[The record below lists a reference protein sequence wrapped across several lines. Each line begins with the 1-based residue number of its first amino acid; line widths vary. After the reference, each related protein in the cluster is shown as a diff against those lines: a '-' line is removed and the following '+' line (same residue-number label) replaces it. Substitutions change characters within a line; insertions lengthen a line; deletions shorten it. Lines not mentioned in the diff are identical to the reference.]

1 MTARNSH
8 QSVAH
13 YYAAPSLGLK
23 ILAGLHS
30 AGKNPHAFSRDDL
43 ITFEEFHIRG
53 REATRELARLAK
65 LQPDMNVLDIGCGI
79 GGPARTLA
87 AEFECNVTGVDL
99 SEDYCETAAMLTQ
112 RTGLGD
118 KVNFGRANGIAL
130 PFADKHFDAVMT
142 QHVTMN
148 VSAKRPLFKEIFR
161 VLRTEGRYML
171 FEVGRVSKKR
181 VHFPVPWAGDKSI
194 SFLLTADKLHEQLTK
209 VGFEEVIWRDISLSA
224 QRFLD
229 RVVSNLDARPP
240 DEPFPL
246 SLQILMGDD
255 YTKKL
260 INLKR
265 NLDENRIVVFQ
276 GVFERP

>member
-1 MTARNSH
+1 MTAKDTK
-8 QSVAH
+8 QSVAD

-53 REATRELARLAK
+53 RESTRELARLAK
-65 LQPDMNVLDIGCGI
+65 LQPDMRVLDIGCGI

-87 AEFECNVTGVDL
+87 AEFDCNVVGIDL
-99 SEDYCETAAMLTQ
+99 SQDYCQTAAMLTE
-112 RTGLGD
+112 RTGLGNS
-118 KVNFGRANGIAL
+118 VSFGRGDGIAL
-130 PFADKHFDAVMT
+130 PFADESFDVVMT

-148 VSAKRPLFKEIFR
+148 IPAKRNLFKEIYR
-161 VLRTEGRYML
+161 VLRQEGRYVL
-171 FEVGRVSKKR
+171 FEVCRISKKR
-181 VHFPVPWAGDKSI
+181 VHLPVPWADNRAI
-194 SFLLTADKLHEQLTK
+194 SFLLTADKFQEQLVKTD
-209 VGFEEVIWRDISLSA
+209 FEEVIWRDVSLGA
-224 QRFLD
+224 QRFLK

-246 SLQILMGDD
+246 SLQILMGDT
-255 YTKKL
+255 YTEKL
-260 INLKR
+260 VNLNR
-265 NLDENRIVVFQ
+265 NLEEDRIVVFQ